1 MQREGH
7 DDALDKG
14 SGRDGKHRSEGQCL
28 ARQGLSLVVSLTEL
42 MVPSMTTKSE
52 KPHFWRVVT

>member
-1 MQREGH
+1 MATLSTREAGVV
-7 DDALDKG
+7 G
-14 SGRDGKHRSEGQCL
+14 NSGARGQCL